1 MGMMMGKRKFPRAP
15 IQVPATCVVGQD
27 RISGT
32 VWQIGEG
39 GLFVELPSGASVAGP
54 VAVQFDLPG
63 AGGQRVVAEA
73 AWSCDKPLR
82 FAPKA
87 SGGFGLK
94 FSEIAPTTRKSIAG
108 YVRKMKQTY
117 ESLQFAL
124 ALDRPTPQLPS
135 LLRDTGLHT
144 IRDRKELKD
153 YVAQVIAQFRAIA

>member
-1 MGMMMGKRKFPRAP
+1 MMMGKRKFPRAP

-27 RISGT
+27 RMSGT

-39 GLFVELPSGASVAGP
+39 GLFVELAAGKAVSGPMSVH
-54 VAVQFDLPG
+54 FELPG
-63 AGGQRVVAEA
+63 AGGQRVVAEP
-73 AWSCDKPLR
+73 AWSADKPLR

-87 SGGFGLK
+87 TGGFGLK

-108 YVRKMKQTY
+108 YVKKMKQTY

-124 ALDRPTPQLPS
+124 ALDRPTPQLPA

-153 YVAQVIAQFRAIA
+153 FVAQVIAQFRA